1 MKEKIE
7 TIKYNKH
14 SREFKLHENLA
25 VNKKKRKKKTG
36 KRLPTTNGHTMCQ
49 TKLSRMINMKP
60 YPNKKSL
67 YFEDKEHNT
76 SLEHASLKKKKM
88 NHLEG
93 EKC

>member
-1 MKEKIE
+1 
-7 TIKYNKH
+7 
-14 SREFKLHENLA
+14 
-25 VNKKKRKKKTG
+25 
-36 KRLPTTNGHTMCQ
+36 MCQ

-60 YPNKKSL
+60 SL

>member
-67 YFEDKEHNT
+67 YLLWSIGSQRKSRT
-76 SLEHASLKKKKM
+76 
-88 NHLEG
+88 
-93 EKC
+93 

>member
-14 SREFKLHENLA
+14 SREFKLHEKLA
-25 VNKKKRKKKTG
+25 VKKKKAKTG
-36 KRLPTTNGHTMCQ
+36 KRISTTNGHTMCQ
-49 TKLSRMINMKP
+49 TQLSRIINMKL

-67 YFEDKEHNT
+67 YFEDKERNT
-76 SLEHASLKKKKM
+76 SLGYAGLKKIIES
-88 NHLEG
+88 LR

>member
-1 MKEKIE
+1 
-7 TIKYNKH
+7 
-14 SREFKLHENLA
+14 
-25 VNKKKRKKKTG
+25 
-36 KRLPTTNGHTMCQ
+36 
-49 TKLSRMINMKP
+49 MKP

-76 SLEHASLKKKKM
+76 SLGYAGLKKKKL